1 VLRIECGDY
10 MWNAIYHSVT
20 NPGAWRIGSKGE
32 DLGKSGYVGD
42 GNQRKKLVVGHVIEA
57 RKNALRPSSSEGAG

>member
-1 VLRIECGDY
+1 

-32 DLGKSGYVGD
+32 DLGKSGYVED
-42 GNQRKKLVVGHVIEA
+42 GNQRKKLVVGHAIEA
-57 RKNALRPSSSEGAG
+57 RKNAL